1 MMRRPP
7 VARRG
12 PGLVGTMARTA
23 VIAGTATATSRAVS
37 GSMEHS
43 AQQKQMAAEQQQMM
57 AQQAQD
63 AQAQAQ
69 QSQAQIEQMQAQMAA
84 MQAQPAQ
91 AQMAALQAQQAQPA
105 QQAGTASPGGGTD
118 MMAQLQQLAK
128 LKESGILSDEE
139 FQAAKAKL
147 LGM

>member
-84 MQAQPAQ
+84 MQAQQAQ
-91 AQMAALQAQQAQPA
+91 AQMAAMQAQPA
-105 QQAGTASPGGGTD
+105 QQASSPSPGGGTD

>member
-84 MQAQPAQ
+84 MQAQQAQ
-91 AQMAALQAQQAQPA
+91 AQMAAMQAQPA

>member
-69 QSQAQIEQMQAQMAA
+69 QSQAQVEQMQAQMAA
-84 MQAQPAQ
+84 MQAQQAQ
-91 AQMAALQAQQAQPA
+91 AQMSAMQAQPA
-105 QQAGTASPGGGTD
+105 QQASTTSPGGGTD

-147 LGM
+147 LAM

>member
-63 AQAQAQ
+63 AQAQTQ

-84 MQAQPAQ
+84 MQAQQAQ
-91 AQMAALQAQQAQPA
+91 AQMAAMQAQPA

>member
-69 QSQAQIEQMQAQMAA
+69 QSQAQVEQMQAQMAA
-84 MQAQPAQ
+84 MQAQQAQ
-91 AQMAALQAQQAQPA
+91 AQMAAMQAQPA
-105 QQAGTASPGGGTD
+105 QQASTASPGGGTD

>member
-43 AQQKQMAAEQQQMM
+43 AQQKQMAAEQQQVM

-84 MQAQPAQ
+84 MQAQQAQ
-91 AQMAALQAQQAQPA
+91 AQMAAMQAPPA
-105 QQAGTASPGGGTD
+105 QQAGMASPGGGTD

>member
-69 QSQAQIEQMQAQMAA
+69 QSQAQIEQMQSQMAAMQAQQAQAQMAA
-84 MQAQPAQ
+84 MQAQQ
-91 AQMAALQAQQAQPA
+91 AA
-105 QQAGTASPGGGTD
+105 TASPGGGTD

>member
-43 AQQKQMAAEQQQMM
+43 EQQKQMAAEQQQMM

-69 QSQAQIEQMQAQMAA
+69 QRHAQVEQMQARMAEKEGQQPPDQMAGLQGQQEKPRDEA
-84 MQAQPAQ
+84 AQ
-91 AQMAALQAQQAQPA
+91 
-105 QQAGTASPGGGTD
+105 
-118 MMAQLQQLAK
+118 
-128 LKESGILSDEE
+128 
-139 FQAAKAKL
+139 
-147 LGM
+147 